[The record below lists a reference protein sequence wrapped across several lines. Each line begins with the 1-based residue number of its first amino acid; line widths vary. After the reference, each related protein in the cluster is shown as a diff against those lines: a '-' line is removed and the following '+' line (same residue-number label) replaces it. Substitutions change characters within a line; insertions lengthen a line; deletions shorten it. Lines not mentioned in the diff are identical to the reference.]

1 VHRAPEDSA
10 AGDDE
15 AAAGKATRGESVM
28 ATALAMMKARTL
40 VEAHIAAYGMVP
52 HPDSLKEAIAKLI
65 DSEIKRASFA
75 KAVSDDTE
83 DLEANYVDEKGEDG
97 Q

>member
-1 VHRAPEDSA
+1 
-10 AGDDE
+10 
-15 AAAGKATRGESVM
+15 M